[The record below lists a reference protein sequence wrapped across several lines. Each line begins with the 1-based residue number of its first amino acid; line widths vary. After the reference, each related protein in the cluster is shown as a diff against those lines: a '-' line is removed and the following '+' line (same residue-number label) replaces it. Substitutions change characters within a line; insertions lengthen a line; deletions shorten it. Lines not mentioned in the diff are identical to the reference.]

1 MLAVEAEVAKE
12 VGLDR
17 VRVPVGHVSNIPGI
31 DTPRRRCWEA
41 YCWNVEV
48 DRGRHWFYRKI
59 IVVE

>member
-1 MLAVEAEVAKE
+1 MTKE
-12 VGLDR
+12 GELDK

-41 YCWNVEV
+41 YCGNVEV
-48 DRGRHWFYRKI
+48 DRRRYWFYRKI